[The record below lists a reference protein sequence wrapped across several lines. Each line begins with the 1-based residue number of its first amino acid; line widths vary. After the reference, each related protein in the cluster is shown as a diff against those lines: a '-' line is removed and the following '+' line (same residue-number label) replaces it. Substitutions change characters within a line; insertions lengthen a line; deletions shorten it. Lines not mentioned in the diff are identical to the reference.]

1 LRLKKI
7 RHYISEN
14 IKKLSQINLAFTKTE
29 LHILSYTAT
38 IKKNKSLFLHSS
50 MKDYYYF
57 LGISP
62 DASEEDIKKAYRKL
76 SLKYHPDKNDN
87 DDFFAGRFREIQ
99 EAYEILSD
107 SAKRY
112 SYDQNLESH
121 QKSFRYNVPP
131 AIKTFTANKIHA
143 KKGEEIIIN
152 WQTNN
157 ADVVKVLPFGLEKPY
172 GERIFKITEFKDGKF
187 QLLLHATNSVL
198 HKTVVQGITIIE
210 VFDNDAAQFKSNV
223 EEMFKPQ
230 PRTRINKSGQPK
242 IMMLIWGVIILALAI
257 YFLFRNSG

>member
-1 LRLKKI
+1 
-7 RHYISEN
+7 
-14 IKKLSQINLAFTKTE
+14 
-29 LHILSYTAT
+29 
-38 IKKNKSLFLHSS
+38 

-107 SAKRY
+107 SGSRRT
-112 SYDQNLESH
+112 YDQNLENH
-121 QKSFRYNVPP
+121 QKSFRYNIPP
-131 AIKTFTANKIHA
+131 SIKTFTANKIHA

-157 ADVVKVLPFGLEKPY
+157 ADVVKVLPFGLEKPF

-187 QLLLHATNSVL
+187 QILLHATNSLL
-198 HKTVVQGITIIE
+198 HKTAVQGITITE
-210 VFDNDAAQFKSNV
+210 VFENDGAQFKSSV

-242 IMMLIWGVIILALAI
+242 IMMLIWGIIILALAV
-257 YFLFRNSG
+257 YFLVRNFS

>member
-1 LRLKKI
+1 
-7 RHYISEN
+7 
-14 IKKLSQINLAFTKTE
+14 
-29 LHILSYTAT
+29 
-38 IKKNKSLFLHSS
+38 

-57 LGISP
+57 LGISQ

-107 SAKRY
+107 AGRRRT
-112 SYDQNLESH
+112 YDQNLESH
-121 QKSFRYNVPP
+121 QKSFRYNIPP
-131 AIKTFTANKIHA
+131 GIKTFTANKIHA

-157 ADVVKVLPFGLEKPY
+157 ADVVKILPFGLEKPF

-187 QLLLHATNSVL
+187 QLLLHATNSLL
-198 HKTVVQGITIIE
+198 HKTAVQGITITE
-210 VFDNDAAQFKSNV
+210 VFENDGAQYKSSV

-242 IMMLIWGVIILALAI
+242 IMMLIWGILILAAAI
-257 YFLFRNSG
+257 YFLVKNFG

>member
-1 LRLKKI
+1 
-7 RHYISEN
+7 
-14 IKKLSQINLAFTKTE
+14 
-29 LHILSYTAT
+29 
-38 IKKNKSLFLHSS
+38 

-57 LGISP
+57 LGISQ

-107 SAKRY
+107 SGRRRT
-112 SYDQNLESH
+112 YDQNLENH
-121 QKSFRYNVPP
+121 QKSFRYHVPP
-131 AIKTFTANKIHA
+131 SIKTFTANKVHA

-152 WQTNN
+152 WQTSN
-157 ADVVKVLPFGLEKPY
+157 ADVVKILPFGLEKPF

-187 QLLLHATNSVL
+187 QLLLHATNSLL
-198 HKTVVQGITIIE
+198 HKTAVQGITITE
-210 VFDNDAAQFKSNV
+210 VFESDGAQFKNSV

-230 PRTRINKSGQPK
+230 PRTRINTSGQPK
-242 IMMLIWGVIILALAI
+242 IMMLIWGVLILAAAI
-257 YFLFRNSG
+257 YFLVKNFG

>member
-1 LRLKKI
+1 
-7 RHYISEN
+7 
-14 IKKLSQINLAFTKTE
+14 
-29 LHILSYTAT
+29 
-38 IKKNKSLFLHSS
+38 

-57 LGISP
+57 LGISQ

-107 SAKRY
+107 SGRRRT
-112 SYDQNLESH
+112 YDQNLENH
-121 QKSFRYNVPP
+121 QKSFRYHVPP
-131 AIKTFTANKIHA
+131 SIKTFTANKIHA

-152 WQTNN
+152 WQTSN
-157 ADVVKVLPFGLEKPY
+157 ADVVKILPFGLEKPF

-187 QLLLHATNSVL
+187 QLLLHATNSLL
-198 HKTVVQGITIIE
+198 HKTAVQGITITE
-210 VFDNDAAQFKSNV
+210 VFESDGSQFKNSV

-242 IMMLIWGVIILALAI
+242 FMMLIWGILILAAAL
-257 YFLFRNSG
+257 YFLFKNFG

>member
-1 LRLKKI
+1 
-7 RHYISEN
+7 
-14 IKKLSQINLAFTKTE
+14 
-29 LHILSYTAT
+29 
-38 IKKNKSLFLHSS
+38 

-107 SAKRY
+107 SGKRHT
-112 SYDQNLESH
+112 YDQNLENH

-131 AIKTFTANKIHA
+131 SIKTFTANKIHA

-157 ADVVKVLPFGLEKPY
+157 ADVVKVLPFGLEKPF

-187 QLLLHATNSVL
+187 QILLHATNSLL
-198 HKTVVQGITIIE
+198 HKTAVQGITITE
-210 VFDNDAAQFKSNV
+210 VFENDGAQFKNSV

-242 IMMLIWGVIILALAI
+242 IMMLIWGIIILAAAI
-257 YFLFRNSG
+257 YFLSKNFG

>member
-1 LRLKKI
+1 
-7 RHYISEN
+7 
-14 IKKLSQINLAFTKTE
+14 
-29 LHILSYTAT
+29 
-38 IKKNKSLFLHSS
+38 

-107 SAKRY
+107 SGKRRT
-112 SYDQNLESH
+112 YDQNLESH
-121 QKSFRYNVPP
+121 QKSFRYNTPP
-131 AIKTFTANKIHA
+131 SIKTFTSNKIHA

-157 ADVVKVLPFGLEKPY
+157 ADVVKILPFGLEKPF

-187 QLLLHATNSVL
+187 QLLLHATNSLL
-198 HKTVVQGITIIE
+198 HKTAVQGITITE
-210 VFDNDAAQFKSNV
+210 VFENDAAQFKNSV

-230 PRTRINKSGQPK
+230 PRTPINRTGQPK
-242 IMMLIWGVIILALAI
+242 IMMLIWGILILAAAI
-257 YFLFRNSG
+257 YFLFRNFG